1 MFSRYNGSMLKI
13 NHLTKTYAD
22 GKVGVKDLNL
32 SIEAGD
38 ICAFIG
44 PNGSGKTTTIRCVV
58 GTLNFEEGE
67 ILIDGHSV
75 KDDPIACKK
84 VTAYI
89 PDNPDIY
96 TTLTGNEY
104 LSFVASVYRIPV
116 EERDKAIEYYA
127 SQWELTNSLGL
138 PIKSYSHG
146 MRQKLVL
153 IAAFMRKPKLLVL
166 DEPFVGLDPQ
176 ASFTLKTIMQDFVKN
191 GGAIFYSTHVLEVA
205 EKLCNKVVMI
215 KDGTVI
221 KQGTMKDI
229 KADKSLEEVFL
240 NA

>member
-1 MFSRYNGSMLKI
+1 MLKI
-13 NHLTKTYAD
+13 KNLTKTYAN
-22 GKVGVKDLNL
+22 GKIGVQNLNL
-32 SIEAGD
+32 TVEAGD

-58 GTLNFEEGE
+58 GTLDFEAGE
-67 ILIDGHSV
+67 ILIDNHSI
-75 KDDPIACKK
+75 KTEPLLCKQDI
-84 VTAYI
+84 AYI
-89 PDNPDIY
+89 PDNPDVY
-96 TTLTGNEY
+96 TNLTGNEY
-104 LSFVASVYRIPV
+104 LSFVASVYRISV
-116 EERDKAIEYYA
+116 VERDKAIARYA
-127 SQWELTNSLGL
+127 EEWGLTESLGL

-153 IAAFMRKPKLLVL
+153 IAAFMHNPKLLVL

-176 ASFTLKTIMQDFVKN
+176 ASFTLKKIMQEFVKN

-215 KDGTVI
+215 KNGTVI

>member
-1 MFSRYNGSMLKI
+1 MLKI
-13 NHLTKTYAD
+13 TNLNKTYAN
-22 GKVGVKDLNL
+22 GKVGIKNL
-32 SIEAGD
+32 SLSISAGD

-58 GTLNFEEGE
+58 GTLNFNEGE
-67 ILIDGHSV
+67 ILIDNYSV
-75 KDDPIACKK
+75 KNDPMACKK
-84 VTAYI
+84 ITAYI

-104 LSFVASVYRIPV
+104 LNFIASVYRIPV
-116 EERDKAIEYYA
+116 AERDKAIQYYA
-127 SQWELTNSLGL
+127 EQWELTKDLGL

-153 IAAFMRKPKLLVL
+153 ISAFMRNPKLLVL

-176 ASFTLKTIMQDFVKN
+176 ASFTLKNIMREFVKN

-215 KDGTVI
+215 KDGAVI
-221 KQGTMKDI
+221 KQGTMKEI

>member
-1 MFSRYNGSMLKI
+1 MLKI
-13 NHLTKTYAD
+13 NHLSKTYAD
-22 GKVGVKDLNL
+22 GKIGVKDLNL
-32 SIEAGD
+32 SVEAGD

-67 ILIDGHSV
+67 ILIDNHSV
-75 KDDPIACKK
+75 QNEPIECKK
-84 VTAYI
+84 ITAYI
-89 PDNPDIY
+89 PDNPDVY
-96 TTLTGNEY
+96 TNLTGNEY
-104 LSFVASVYRIPV
+104 LNFVASVYRISA
-116 EERDKAIEYYA
+116 EERDKAIQYYA
-127 SQWELTNSLGL
+127 EKWDLTNDLGL

-176 ASFTLKTIMQDFVKN
+176 ASFTLKNIMQEFVKN

-215 KDGTVI
+215 KNGTII

>member
-1 MFSRYNGSMLKI
+1 MLKI
-13 NHLTKTYAD
+13 DHLNKTYAN
-22 GKVGVKDLNL
+22 GKIGVKDLTL
-32 SIEAGD
+32 SVEAGD

-44 PNGSGKTTTIRCVV
+44 PNGSGKTTTIRCIV
-58 GTLNFEEGE
+58 GTLNFESGD
-67 ILIDGHSV
+67 ILIDNHSV
-75 KDDPIACKK
+75 KDDPIGCKRI
-84 VTAYI
+84 TAYI
-89 PDNPDIY
+89 PDNPDVY
-96 TTLTGNEY
+96 TNLTGNEY
-104 LSFVASVYRIPV
+104 LNFVASVYRIPV
-116 EERDKAIEYYA
+116 AERDKAIEYYA
-127 SQWELTNSLGL
+127 AQWELTQDLGL

-153 IAAFMRKPKLLVL
+153 IAAFMRKPKLLIL

-176 ASFTLKTIMQDFVKN
+176 ASFTLKKIMNDFVKN

-215 KDGTVI
+215 KNGLVI
-221 KQGTMKDI
+221 KQGTMQEI

>member
-1 MFSRYNGSMLKI
+1 MLKI
-13 NHLTKTYAD
+13 CNLTKTYAD
-22 GKVGVKDLNL
+22 GKIGVKNLNL
-32 SIEAGD
+32 TVNSGD

-44 PNGSGKTTTIRCVV
+44 PNGSGKTTTIRCIV
-58 GTLNFEEGE
+58 GTLDFEAGE
-67 ILIDGHSV
+67 ILVDNHSI
-75 KDDPIACKK
+75 KADPLACKQ
-84 VTAYI
+84 VIAYI

-96 TTLTGNEY
+96 TNLTGNEY
-104 LSFVASVYRIPV
+104 LSFIASVYRIPV
-116 EERDKAIEYYA
+116 ADRDKAIAHYA
-127 SQWELTNSLGL
+127 KEWNLTDSLGL

-153 IAAFMRKPKLLVL
+153 IGAFMRNPKLLVL

-176 ASFTLKTIMQDFVKN
+176 ASFTLKKIMQEFVKN

-205 EKLCNKVVMI
+205 EKLCNKVIMI
-215 KDGTVI
+215 KNGTLI
-221 KQGTMKDI
+221 KQGTMKEI

>member
-1 MFSRYNGSMLKI
+1 MLKI
-13 NHLTKTYAD
+13 KQLTKTYAD
-22 GKVGVKDLNL
+22 GKVGVQNLNL
-32 SIEAGD
+32 TVEPGD

-58 GTLNFEEGE
+58 GTLNFESGE
-67 ILIDGHSV
+67 ILINNHSI
-75 KDDPIACKK
+75 KDEPLACKS

-89 PDNPDIY
+89 PDNPDLY
-96 TTLTGNEY
+96 TNLTGNEY
-104 LSFVASVYRIPV
+104 LNFVASVYRISV
-116 EERDKAIEYYA
+116 EERDKAIKYYA
-127 SQWELTNSLGL
+127 GEWGLTESLGL

-146 MRQKLVL
+146 MRQKLAL
-153 IAAFMRKPKLLVL
+153 IAAFMRNPKLLVL

-176 ASFTLKTIMQDFVKN
+176 ASFTLKKIMQEFVKN

-215 KDGTVI
+215 KNGTII
-221 KQGTMKDI
+221 KQGTMQEI

>member
-1 MFSRYNGSMLKI
+1 MLKI
-13 NHLTKTYAD
+13 KNLTKTYAD
-22 GKVGVKDLNL
+22 GKIGVQNLNL
-32 SIEAGD
+32 TVEAGD

-58 GTLNFEEGE
+58 GTLDFEAGE
-67 ILIDGHSV
+67 ILIDNHSI
-75 KDDPIACKK
+75 KTEPLLCKQDI
-84 VTAYI
+84 AYI
-89 PDNPDIY
+89 PDNPDVY
-96 TTLTGNEY
+96 TNLTGNEY
-104 LSFVASVYRIPV
+104 LSFVASVYRISV
-116 EERDKAIEYYA
+116 VERDKAIARYA
-127 SQWELTNSLGL
+127 EEWGLTESLGL

-153 IAAFMRKPKLLVL
+153 IAAFMHNPKLLVL

-176 ASFTLKTIMQDFVKN
+176 ASFTLKKIMQEFVKN

-215 KDGTVI
+215 KNGTVI

>member
-1 MFSRYNGSMLKI
+1 MLKI
-13 NHLTKTYAD
+13 NHLSKTYAN

-32 SIEAGD
+32 SVEAGD

-44 PNGSGKTTTIRCVV
+44 PNGSGKTTTIRCIV
-58 GTLNFEEGE
+58 GTLDFEAGE
-67 ILIDGHSV
+67 ILIDNHSIQT
-75 KDDPIACKK
+75 DPITCKK
-84 VTAYI
+84 ITAYI

-96 TTLTGNEY
+96 ATLTGNEY
-104 LSFVASVYRIPV
+104 LNFIASVYRIPLA
-116 EERDKAIEYYA
+116 ERDEAIKYYA
-127 SQWELTNSLGL
+127 EQWELTNDLGL

-176 ASFTLKTIMQDFVKN
+176 ASFVLKNIMNEFVKN
-191 GGAIFYSTHVLEVA
+191 GGAIFYSTHVLDVA
-205 EKLCNKVVMI
+205 EKLCNKVIMI
-215 KDGTVI
+215 KNGVVI
-221 KQGTMKDI
+221 KQGTMQDI

>member
-1 MFSRYNGSMLKI
+1 MLKI
-13 NHLTKTYAD
+13 RNLNKTYAN
-22 GKVGVKDLNL
+22 GKVGVKDLTLNV
-32 SIEAGD
+32 ATGD

-44 PNGSGKTTTIRCVV
+44 PNGSGKTTTIRCIV
-58 GTLNFEEGE
+58 GTLDFNSGE
-67 ILIDGHSV
+67 ILIDNHSI
-75 KDDPIACKK
+75 KNEALTCKSI
-84 VTAYI
+84 TAYI

-104 LSFVASVYRIPV
+104 LNFIASVYKISV
-116 EERDKAIEYYA
+116 AERDQAIEYYA
-127 SQWELTNSLGL
+127 SQWDLTKDLGL

-176 ASFTLKTIMQDFVKN
+176 ASFTLKNIMREFVKN

-215 KDGTVI
+215 KNGEII
-221 KQGTMKDI
+221 KQGTMKEI

>member
-1 MFSRYNGSMLKI
+1 MLKI
-13 NHLTKTYAD
+13 NHLSKTYAN

-32 SIEAGD
+32 SVEAGD

-44 PNGSGKTTTIRCVV
+44 PNGSGKTTTIRCIV
-58 GTLNFEEGE
+58 GTLDFEAGE
-67 ILIDGHSV
+67 ILIDNHSI
-75 KDDPIACKK
+75 KSDPITCKK
-84 VTAYI
+84 ITAYI

-96 TTLTGNEY
+96 PTLTGNEY
-104 LSFVASVYRIPV
+104 LNFIASVYHIPLA
-116 EERDKAIEYYA
+116 ERDEAIKYYA
-127 SQWELTNSLGL
+127 EQWELINDLGL

-176 ASFTLKTIMQDFVKN
+176 ASFVLKNIMNEFVKN
-191 GGAIFYSTHVLEVA
+191 GGAIFYSTHVLDVA
-205 EKLCNKVVMI
+205 EKLCNKVIMI
-215 KDGTVI
+215 KNGVVI
-221 KQGTMKDI
+221 KQGTMQDI

>member
-1 MFSRYNGSMLKI
+1 M
-13 NHLTKTYAD
+13 
-22 GKVGVKDLNL
+22 
-32 SIEAGD
+32 
-38 ICAFIG
+38 
-44 PNGSGKTTTIRCVV
+44 
-58 GTLNFEEGE
+58 
-67 ILIDGHSV
+67 
-75 KDDPIACKK
+75 ACKQI
-84 VTAYI
+84 TAYI
-89 PDNPDIY
+89 PDNPDVY

-104 LSFVASVYRIPV
+104 LNFVASVYRISAA
-116 EERDKAIEYYA
+116 ERDKAIQYY
-127 SQWELTNSLGL
+127 SEQWQLTQDLGL

-153 IAAFMRKPKLLVL
+153 IAAFMRNPKLLVL

-176 ASFTLKTIMQDFVKN
+176 ASYTLKNIMRDFVKN

-215 KDGTVI
+215 KNGSII
-221 KQGTMKDI
+221 KQGTMQEI

>member
-1 MFSRYNGSMLKI
+1 MLKI
-13 NHLTKTYAD
+13 QNFTKIYPD
-22 GKVGVKDLNL
+22 GNVGAKNLN
-32 SIEAGD
+32 ITVDKGD

-44 PNGSGKTTTIRCVV
+44 PNGSGKTTTIRCIV
-58 GTLNFEEGE
+58 GTLDFKDGE
-67 ILIDGHSV
+67 ILIDNISV
-75 KDDPIACKK
+75 KANPLECKK
-84 VTAYI
+84 ITAYI

-96 TTLTGNEY
+96 NTLTGIEY
-104 LSFVASVYRIPV
+104 LNFVAAIYRLDPKV
-116 EERDKAIEYYA
+116 RDEQIKFYA
-127 SQWELTNSLGL
+127 EKWGLYQGLGA

-153 IAAFMRKPKLLVL
+153 ISAFMRKPKLLVL

-176 ASFTLKTIMQDFVKN
+176 ASFTLKEIMKDFVKD

-205 EKLCNKVVMI
+205 EKICNKVVII
-215 KDGTVI
+215 KNGEII
-221 KQGTMKDI
+221 KSGTMKDI

>member
-1 MFSRYNGSMLKI
+1 MLKI
-13 NHLTKTYAD
+13 SNLNKTYAN
-22 GKVGVKDLNL
+22 GKVAVKDLNL
-32 SIEAGD
+32 SVEAGD

-58 GTLNFEEGE
+58 GTLDFNAGE
-67 ILIDGHSV
+67 ILIDNHSI
-75 KDDPIACKK
+75 KNEPLACKNI
-84 VTAYI
+84 TAYI
-89 PDNPDIY
+89 PDNPDVY

-104 LSFVASVYRIPV
+104 LNFIASVYKISAND
-116 EERDKAIEYYA
+116 RDEAIKYYA
-127 SQWELTNSLGL
+127 DQWELTKDLGL

-153 IAAFMRKPKLLVL
+153 ISAFMRKPKLLVL

-176 ASFTLKTIMQDFVKN
+176 ASFVLKNIMHDFVKN

-215 KDGTVI
+215 KNGIVI
-221 KQGTMKDI
+221 KQGTMQEI

>member
-1 MFSRYNGSMLKI
+1 MYIMLKI

-58 GTLNFEEGE
+58 GTLNFEAGE
-67 ILIDGHSV
+67 ILIDNHSV

-104 LSFVASVYRIPV
+104 LSFVASVYRIPI

-127 SQWELTNSLGL
+127 TQWGLTNDLGL

-153 IAAFMRKPKLLVL
+153 IAAFMRNPKLLVL

-176 ASFTLKTIMQDFVKN
+176 ASFTLKKIMQEFVKN

-215 KDGTVI
+215 KNGTVI

>member
-1 MFSRYNGSMLKI
+1 MLKI
-13 NHLTKTYAD
+13 KNLSKTYAN
-22 GKVGVKDLNL
+22 GKVGVKNL
-32 SIEAGD
+32 SLSVESGD

-58 GTLNFEEGE
+58 GTLDFSEGE
-67 ILIDGHSV
+67 ILIDKKSV
-75 KDDPIACKK
+75 KVNPLDCKK
-84 VTAYI
+84 ITAFI

-96 TTLTGNEY
+96 ASLTGNEY
-104 LSFVASVYRIPV
+104 LNFVASVYRLPAT
-116 EERDKAIEYYA
+116 ERDQAIQYYA
-127 SQWELTNSLGL
+127 EQWNLTNDLGL

-176 ASFTLKTIMQDFVKN
+176 ASFTLKNIMHDFVKN

-215 KDGTVI
+215 KNGEII
-221 KQGTMKDI
+221 KQGTMQEI

>member
-1 MFSRYNGSMLKI
+1 MLKI
-13 NHLTKTYAD
+13 KNLTKTYAD
-22 GKVGVKDLNL
+22 GKIGVQNLNL
-32 SIEAGD
+32 TVEAGD

-58 GTLNFEEGE
+58 GTLDFEAGE
-67 ILIDGHSV
+67 ILIDNHSI
-75 KDDPIACKK
+75 KEEPLLCKQDI
-84 VTAYI
+84 AYI
-89 PDNPDIY
+89 PDNPDVY
-96 TTLTGNEY
+96 TNLTGNEY
-104 LSFVASVYRIPV
+104 LSFVASVYRISV
-116 EERDKAIEYYA
+116 VERDKAIARYA
-127 SQWELTNSLGL
+127 EEWGLTESLGL

-153 IAAFMRKPKLLVL
+153 IAAFMHNPKLLVL

-176 ASFTLKTIMQDFVKN
+176 ASFTLKKIMQEFVKN

-215 KDGTVI
+215 KNGTVI

>member
-1 MFSRYNGSMLKI
+1 MLKI
-13 NHLTKTYAD
+13 TNLNKTYAN
-22 GKVGVKDLNL
+22 GKVGIKDLSL
-32 SIEAGD
+32 SISAGD

-58 GTLNFEEGE
+58 GTLDFNNGE
-67 ILIDGHSV
+67 ILINDHSI
-75 KDDPIACKK
+75 KNDPIACKK
-84 VTAYI
+84 ITAYI

-104 LSFVASVYRIPV
+104 LNFIASVYRIPV
-116 EERDKAIEYYA
+116 TERDKA
-127 SQWELTNSLGL
+127 
-138 PIKSYSHG
+138 YSHG

-153 IAAFMRKPKLLVL
+153 ISAFMRNPKLLVL

-176 ASFTLKTIMQDFVKN
+176 ASFTLKNIMREFVKN

-215 KDGTVI
+215 KDGVVI
-221 KQGTMKDI
+221 KQGTMKEI

>member
-1 MFSRYNGSMLKI
+1 MLKI
-13 NHLTKTYAD
+13 TNLNKTYAN
-22 GKVGVKDLNL
+22 GKVGIKDLSL
-32 SIEAGD
+32 SISAGD

-58 GTLNFEEGE
+58 GTLDFNEGE
-67 ILIDGHSV
+67 ILIDNHSV
-75 KDDPIACKK
+75 KNDPMACKK
-84 VTAYI
+84 ITAYI

-104 LSFVASVYRIPV
+104 LNFIASVYRIPV
-116 EERDKAIEYYA
+116 AERDKAIQYYA
-127 SQWELTNSLGL
+127 EQWELTKDLGL

-153 IAAFMRKPKLLVL
+153 ISAFMRNPKLLVL

-176 ASFTLKTIMQDFVKN
+176 ASFTLKNIMREFVKN

-215 KDGTVI
+215 KDGAVI
-221 KQGTMKDI
+221 KQGTMKEI

>member
-1 MFSRYNGSMLKI
+1 
-13 NHLTKTYAD
+13 
-22 GKVGVKDLNL
+22 
-32 SIEAGD
+32 
-38 ICAFIG
+38 
-44 PNGSGKTTTIRCVV
+44 
-58 GTLNFEEGE
+58 
-67 ILIDGHSV
+67 
-75 KDDPIACKK
+75 
-84 VTAYI
+84 
-89 PDNPDIY
+89 
-96 TTLTGNEY
+96 
-104 LSFVASVYRIPV
+104 
-116 EERDKAIEYYA
+116 
-127 SQWELTNSLGL
+127 
-138 PIKSYSHG
+138 

-176 ASFTLKTIMQDFVKN
+176 ASFTLKNIMQEFVKN

-215 KDGTVI
+215 KNGTII

>member
-1 MFSRYNGSMLKI
+1 MLKI

-22 GKVGVKDLNL
+22 GKVGVKDLTL
-32 SIEAGD
+32 SVEAGD

-58 GTLNFEEGE
+58 GTLDFESGE
-67 ILIDGHSV
+67 ILIDNHSV
-75 KDDPIACKK
+75 KADPLACKK
-84 VTAYI
+84 IVAYI
-89 PDNPDIY
+89 PDNPDVY

-116 EERDKAIEYYA
+116 AERDKAIQYYA
-127 SQWELTNSLGL
+127 AQWELTNDLGL

-153 IAAFMRKPKLLVL
+153 IAAFMRNPKLLIL
-166 DEPFVGLDPQ
+166 DEPFVGLDPK
-176 ASFTLKTIMQDFVKN
+176 ASFTLKNIMHDFVKN

-215 KDGTVI
+215 KNGVVI
-221 KQGTMKDI
+221 KQGTMQEI

>member
-1 MFSRYNGSMLKI
+1 MLKI
-13 NHLTKTYAD
+13 KNLTKTYAD
-22 GKVGVKDLNL
+22 GKIGVQNLNL
-32 SIEAGD
+32 TVEAGD

-58 GTLNFEEGE
+58 GTLDFEAGE
-67 ILIDGHSV
+67 ILIDNHSI
-75 KDDPIACKK
+75 KTEPLLCKQDI
-84 VTAYI
+84 AYI
-89 PDNPDIY
+89 PDNPDVY
-96 TTLTGNEY
+96 TNLTGNEY
-104 LSFVASVYRIPV
+104 LSFVASVYRISV
-116 EERDKAIEYYA
+116 AERDKAIARYA
-127 SQWELTNSLGL
+127 EEWGLTESLGL

-153 IAAFMRKPKLLVL
+153 IAAFMHNPKLLVL

-176 ASFTLKTIMQDFVKN
+176 ASFTLKKIMQEFVKN

-215 KDGTVI
+215 KNGTVI

>member
-1 MFSRYNGSMLKI
+1 MLQCKMLKI
-13 NHLTKTYAD
+13 NNLSKTYSN
-22 GKVGVKDLNL
+22 GKIGVKNLNL
-32 SIEAGD
+32 NVNAGD

-44 PNGSGKTTTIRCVV
+44 PNGSGKTTTIRCIV
-58 GTLNFEEGE
+58 GTLNFDSGE
-67 ILIDGHSV
+67 ILIDNKSV
-75 KDDPIACKK
+75 KMDPIGCKK

-96 TTLTGNEY
+96 LTLTGNEY
-104 LSFVASVYRIPV
+104 LNFVASVYRISR
-116 EERDKAIEYYA
+116 EERDKAIQFYA
-127 SQWELTNSLGL
+127 DKWELTKDLGL

-176 ASFTLKTIMQDFVKN
+176 ASFTLKTIMQEFVQN

-215 KDGTVI
+215 KNGEVI
-221 KQGTMKDI
+221 KQGTMQEI
-229 KADKSLEEVFL
+229 KEDKSLEEVFL

>member
-1 MFSRYNGSMLKI
+1 MLSIKNFTKI
-13 NHLTKTYAD
+13 YPN
-22 GKVGVKDLNL
+22 GKVGADNLNIEVKP
-32 SIEAGD
+32 GD

-44 PNGSGKTTTIRCVV
+44 PNGSGKTTTIRCIV
-58 GTLNFEEGE
+58 GTLLFDDGE

-75 KDDPIACKK
+75 KTEPMACKQI
-84 VTAYI
+84 TAYI

-96 TTLTGNEY
+96 NTLTGNEY
-104 LSFVASVYRIPV
+104 LQFVAAIYRMQPDD
-116 EERDKAIEYYA
+116 RDAQIKYYA
-127 SQWELTNSLGL
+127 DKWQLTQDLGT

-153 IAAFMRKPKLLVL
+153 IASLMRRPKLLVL

-176 ASFTLKTIMQDFVKN
+176 AAFILKEVMRDYVKN
-191 GGAIFYSTHVLEVA
+191 GGAIFYSTHVLDVA
-205 EKLCNKVVMI
+205 EKICNKVVII
-215 KDGTVI
+215 KNGKII
-221 KQGTMKDI
+221 KNGTMQEI

>member
-1 MFSRYNGSMLKI
+1 MLKI
-13 NHLTKTYAD
+13 NNLCKTYAN
-22 GKVGVKDLNL
+22 GKVGVKNL
-32 SIEAGD
+32 SLSIKAGD

-44 PNGSGKTTTIRCVV
+44 PNGSGKTTTIRCIV
-58 GTLNFEEGE
+58 GTLDFNDGE
-67 ILIDGHSV
+67 ILIDNKSV
-75 KDDPIACKK
+75 KNNALDCKK
-84 VTAYI
+84 ITAYI

-96 TTLTGNEY
+96 VNLTGNEY
-104 LSFVASVYRIPV
+104 LNFIASVYRISST
-116 EERDKAIEYYA
+116 ERDQAIQYYA
-127 SQWELTNSLGL
+127 DQWGLTNDLGL

-176 ASFTLKTIMQDFVKN
+176 ASFTLKNIMNDFVKN

-215 KDGTVI
+215 KNGEVI
-221 KQGTMKDI
+221 KQGTMQEI

>member
-1 MFSRYNGSMLKI
+1 MLKI
-13 NHLTKTYAD
+13 NNLCKTYAD
-22 GKVGVKDLNL
+22 GKIGVKDLNL
-32 SIEAGD
+32 SVEPGD

-44 PNGSGKTTTIRCVV
+44 PNGSGKTTTIRCIV
-58 GTLNFEEGE
+58 GTLNFESGE
-67 ILIDGHSV
+67 ILVDNQSV
-75 KDDPIACKK
+75 KTNPIDCKK
-84 VTAYI
+84 KIAYI

-96 TTLTGNEY
+96 TTLTGYEY
-104 LSFVASVYRIPV
+104 LNFVASVYRISA
-116 EERDKAIEYYA
+116 EERDQAIKYYA
-127 SQWELTNSLGL
+127 DQWELTNDLVL

-153 IAAFMRKPKLLVL
+153 ISAFMRKPKLLIL

-176 ASFTLKTIMQDFVKN
+176 ASFTLKNIMHDFVKN

-215 KDGTVI
+215 KNGVVI
-221 KQGTMKDI
+221 KQGTMQEI

>member
-1 MFSRYNGSMLKI
+1 MLKI
-13 NHLTKTYAD
+13 KNLTKTYAN
-22 GKVGVKDLNL
+22 GKIGVQNLNL
-32 SIEAGD
+32 TVEAGD

-58 GTLNFEEGE
+58 GTLDFEAGE
-67 ILIDGHSV
+67 ILVDNHSI
-75 KDDPIACKK
+75 KEEPLLCKQSI
-84 VTAYI
+84 AYI
-89 PDNPDIY
+89 PDNPDVY
-96 TTLTGNEY
+96 TNLTGNEY
-104 LSFVASVYRIPV
+104 LSFVASVYRISV
-116 EERDKAIEYYA
+116 VERDKAIARYA
-127 SQWELTNSLGL
+127 EEWGLTESLGL

-153 IAAFMRKPKLLVL
+153 IAAFMHNPKLLVL

-176 ASFTLKTIMQDFVKN
+176 ASFTLKKIMQEFVKN

-215 KDGTVI
+215 KNGTVI

>member
-1 MFSRYNGSMLKI
+1 MLKI
-13 NHLTKTYAD
+13 NNLCKTYAN
-22 GKVGVKDLNL
+22 GKVGVKNL
-32 SIEAGD
+32 SLSIKAGD

-44 PNGSGKTTTIRCVV
+44 PNGSGKTTTIRCIV
-58 GTLNFEEGE
+58 GTLDFNDGE
-67 ILIDGHSV
+67 ILIDNKSV
-75 KDDPIACKK
+75 KNNALDCKK
-84 VTAYI
+84 ITAYI

-96 TTLTGNEY
+96 VNLTGNEY
-104 LSFVASVYRIPV
+104 LNFVASVYRISST
-116 EERDKAIEYYA
+116 ERDQAIQYYA
-127 SQWELTNSLGL
+127 DQWGLTNDLGL

-176 ASFTLKTIMQDFVKN
+176 ASFTLKNIMNDFVKN

-215 KDGTVI
+215 KNGEVI
-221 KQGTMKDI
+221 KQGTMQEI

>member
-1 MFSRYNGSMLKI
+1 M
-13 NHLTKTYAD
+13 
-22 GKVGVKDLNL
+22 
-32 SIEAGD
+32 E
-38 ICAFIG
+38 
-44 PNGSGKTTTIRCVV
+44 
-58 GTLNFEEGE
+58 
-67 ILIDGHSV
+67 
-75 KDDPIACKK
+75 CKQI
-84 VTAYI
+84 TAYI

-104 LSFVASVYRIPV
+104 LNFIASVYCLSV
-116 EERDKAIEYYA
+116 AERDEAIKYYA
-127 SQWELTNSLGL
+127 EQWNLLQDLGL

-176 ASFTLKTIMQDFVKN
+176 ASFVLKNLMREFVKN

-215 KDGTVI
+215 KNGEVI

>member
-1 MFSRYNGSMLKI
+1 MLKI
-13 NHLTKTYAD
+13 NHLSKIYAD
-22 GKVGVKDLNL
+22 GKVGVNDLSL
-32 SIEAGD
+32 TVEAGD

-44 PNGSGKTTTIRCVV
+44 PNGSGKTTTIRCIV

-67 ILIDGHSV
+67 ILIDNHSI
-75 KDDPIACKK
+75 KDEPIECKK
-84 VTAYI
+84 ITAYI
-89 PDNPDIY
+89 PDNPDVY
-96 TTLTGNEY
+96 TNLTGNEY
-104 LSFVASVYRIPV
+104 LNFVASVYRISV
-116 EERDKAIEYYA
+116 EERDKAIQYYA
-127 SQWELTNSLGL
+127 EQWNLTNDLGL

-176 ASFTLKTIMQDFVKN
+176 ASFTLKTIMQEFVKN

-215 KDGTVI
+215 KNGTVI
-221 KQGTMKDI
+221 KQGTMKEI

>member
-1 MFSRYNGSMLKI
+1 MLKI
-13 NHLTKTYAD
+13 NHFGKTYAN
-22 GKVGVKDLNL
+22 GKVGVQDLTL
-32 SIEAGD
+32 SVEAGD

-44 PNGSGKTTTIRCVV
+44 PNGSGKTTTIRCIV
-58 GTLNFEEGE
+58 GTLDFEEGE
-67 ILIDGHSV
+67 ILIDNHSI
-75 KDDPIACKK
+75 KTDPLACKK
-84 VTAYI
+84 ITAYI
-89 PDNPDIY
+89 PDNPDLY

-104 LSFVASVYRIPV
+104 LSFVASVYRIPIA
-116 EERDKAIEYYA
+116 ERDKAIKYYA
-127 SQWELTNSLGL
+127 DQWELTQDLGL

-146 MRQKLVL
+146 MRQKLAL
-153 IAAFMRKPKLLVL
+153 IAAFMRNPKLLVL

-176 ASFTLKTIMQDFVKN
+176 ASFTLKNIMRDFVKN

-215 KDGTVI
+215 KNGVII
-221 KQGTMKDI
+221 KQGTMQEI

>member
-1 MFSRYNGSMLKI
+1 MLKI

-22 GKVGVKDLNL
+22 GKIGVQNLNL
-32 SIEAGD
+32 SVEAGD

-58 GTLNFEEGE
+58 GTLDFEDGE
-67 ILIDGHSV
+67 ILIDNHSI
-75 KDDPIACKK
+75 KKEPLECKK
-84 VTAYI
+84 VIAYI
-89 PDNPDIY
+89 PDNPDVY
-96 TTLTGNEY
+96 TNLTGNEY
-104 LSFVASVYRIPV
+104 LSFVASVYRLSV
-116 EERDKAIEYYA
+116 EERDQAIAHYA
-127 SQWELTNSLGL
+127 KEWGMTESLGL

-153 IAAFMRKPKLLVL
+153 IGAFMRKPKLLIL

-176 ASFTLKTIMQDFVKN
+176 ASFTLKKIMQEYVKN

-215 KDGTVI
+215 KNGSVI
-221 KQGTMKDI
+221 KQGTMKEI